1 MNKFW
6 NQTLEIKALII
17 SLVATVVGV
26 GGTAF
31 LFWFHRYD
39 IPLAILT
46 SGVIIGLSWLFLYV
60 SKRSG
65 NKHTRLDMFLIYA
78 RLTAI
83 VLLAIIFTALELAL
97 SLVIMSPI
105 ALVASYLVI
114 SLLTLIAYFKKGEND
129 V

>member
-6 NQTLEIKALII
+6 NQTIEIKALII
-17 SLVATVVGV
+17 SLIATIVGL
-26 GGTAF
+26 GGTSF

-39 IPLAILT
+39 IPLGVLI
-46 SGVIIGLSWLFLYV
+46 SGLIIALSWLFLYL
-60 SKRSG
+60 SKRRN
-65 NKHTRLDMFLIYA
+65 NKDAKLDLFLIYI
-78 RLTAI
+78 RLI
-83 VLLAIIFTALELAL
+83 VTVGLAILFTALELGL
-97 SLVIMSPI
+97 SLVIISPI